1 VDVVPHVG
9 RAADG
14 CTNPH
19 NSDDAVEADF
29 CAKRI
34 EGRGVRAMALLPY
47 VDESTA
53 SEKTREILGNT
64 PRKMNVARMMANS
77 SEAVFHNFSRLG
89 NALLTKG
96 KLDSKLRE
104 IAILRT
110 AKVSSSVYEWTQHVP
125 IAKAV
130 GVSEDQIGAIEK
142 WESAQRFNELE
153 RLVLRFTDEV
163 ARGVKGKKETLA
175 ALQKHL
181 GQGEIVELIM
191 AIGFWGMVARVLE
204 TTEVDLED
212 FAGKMNL
219 LDRTRK

>member
-1 VDVVPHVG
+1 
-9 RAADG
+9 
-14 CTNPH
+14 
-19 NSDDAVEADF
+19 
-29 CAKRI
+29 
-34 EGRGVRAMALLPY
+34 MALLPY

-53 SEKTREILGNT
+53 SAKTRVILGNT
-64 PRKMNVARMMANS
+64 PRKLNVARMMANA

-110 AKVSSSVYEWTQHVP
+110 AKVSGSVYEWTQHVP
-125 IAKAV
+125 IAIAV
-130 GVSEDQIGAIEK
+130 GVRDDQLAAIEK
-142 WESAQRFNELE
+142 WESATCFDDLE
-153 RLVLRFTDEV
+153 RVVLRFTDEV

-191 AIGFWGMVARVLE
+191 SIGFWGMVARVLE
-204 TTEVDLED
+204 TAEVDLED
-212 FAGKMNL
+212 FAGKVNL
-219 LDRTRK
+219 LARTRK